1 MQKNETLFSGL
12 SESDKKIILDQCQ
25 RRQVRKRQ
33 VIVHQGDSGRDMYII
48 VSGRLRV
55 SALSDEG
62 KEISFVVLGENE
74 YFGELSL
81 LDGRKRSAT
90 VTAVADSELLVLT
103 HQQYQNLLTNSPQTA
118 TRLLT
123 RIALM
128 LADRLRATDSLY
140 QDVVFLDVSARL
152 AKFLLSASV
161 EPDDVTSSIRIV
173 DVKLSQYELGTLVNA
188 SRESVNKQLRD
199 WESRDILNIDNGRI
213 ILRDIDALQSLA
225 CGE

>member
-123 RIALM
+123 RIALL